1 VAWKIL
7 RIMKRLMPQVIPR
20 LTFSPADWRICPRQI
35 FIAITPSNW
44 GLCLIW
50 VVTFSVAAPHL
61 LSRTK
66 SSPSYSVLQVAS
78 VSLVAPPPRNLGR
91 LLALRTEFRRPAA
104 SPYRR
109 PQRITPTSMKSAN
122 STGGLFSDCLSHPR

>member
-44 GLCLIW
+44 GLCLKW

-91 LLALRTEFRRPAA
+91 LLALRTEFRRPAP
-104 SPYRR
+104 SPYCR
-109 PQRITPTSMKSAN
+109 PQRITPTIMKSAN